1 MSNRKKLNIALLA
14 PLVSPIA
21 QPFIGGAQAMLHDMT
36 LELARRGHKVTLF
49 AAPGSKIEAT
59 HPADAA
65 LARQIT
71 LAEVPVKLGELTPA
85 DFSKA
90 DGYRENDEAF
100 FRQTELFLQTY
111 LRINRAIPAFD
122 IAHAMAYD
130 LPAFAFAPLSGVPTV
145 HTLHIGALDAR
156 INSIL
161 RTTWIETG
169 KSRATTV
176 SNACATTYAPY
187 FEIDRVIYNAIDTAA
202 IPFGAKGEGFLLFA
216 GRITPEK
223 GLDLAIE
230 IARMAGK
237 KLVIA
242 GGIYDSG
249 FYESKIRSQLESDQ
263 NLQYVG
269 QLHRANLFALMSRAD
284 GVLFTS
290 RWEEPFGLVLAESM
304 AAGTP
309 VIAWDKGAA
318 PEIITHAET
327 GFLLPYE
334 DVAAAEAAVK
344 RLNEIDRAH
353 CRLYIEKK
361 FSWSRIIA
369 EYEDYYYSML

>member
-21 QPFIGGAQAMLHDMT
+21 QPFIGGAQAMLHDMA

-59 HPADAA
+59 NPVDAA
-65 LARQIT
+65 LARQVT
-71 LAEVPVKLGELTPA
+71 LAEVPVKPGELIPA

-90 DGYRENDEAF
+90 DGYRESDEAF
-100 FRQTELFLQTY
+100 FRQSELFLQTY
-111 LRINRAIPAFD
+111 LRINRAVPTFD

-161 RTTWIETG
+161 RTTYLETG

-176 SNACATTYAPY
+176 SKACAATYAPY

-202 IPFGAKGEGFLLFA
+202 IPFGEKGEGFLLFA

-223 GLDLAIE
+223 GPDLAIE

-237 KLVIA
+237 KLVLA

-249 FYESKIRSQLESDQ
+249 FYESKIRPQLEADS

-269 QLHRANLFALMSRAD
+269 QLHRADLFALMSRAD
-284 GVLFTS
+284 GLLFTS
-290 RWEEPFGLVLAESM
+290 RWEEPFGLVMAESM

-309 VIAWDKGAA
+309 VITWRRGAA
-318 PEIITHAET
+318 PEIITHVKT

-334 DVAAAEAAVK
+334 DMVAAAAVVPN
-344 RLNEIDRAH
+344 LEEIDRAT
-353 CRLYIEKK
+353 CRRHIEDN
-361 FSWSRIIA
+361 FSWARIIE